1 VVVFELD
8 ELAPLDEPVEND
20 AGGVR
25 GARYDT
31 ANDLRVEKTLSVL
44 RDCAAS

>member
-1 VVVFELD
+1 VVVFEPD
-8 ELAPLDEPVEND
+8 ELAFLDAPVEND

-25 GARYDT
+25 GTRSDT